1 VDIFHLDFFYA
12 KLNTMLGVFIAHKYY
27 YLQLRKFR
35 SREKYIEFTIKPLVD
50 LECQTEMR

>member
-1 VDIFHLDFFYA
+1 MDIFHLDFFYA

-50 LECQTEMR
+50 LECQTEMT